1 MDTPDI
7 THSLRPATQGLDY
20 YWPGTSIREA
30 CERYG
35 LSPDQVVKMASNE
48 NPYGPSP
55 MAVAAA
61 GEALAAV
68 GDLPLFPLRLRGA
81 HGRAGG
87 LRRA

>member
-1 MDTPDI
+1 METPDI
-7 THSLRPATQGLDY
+7 THSFRAATQGLDY

-35 LSPDQVVKMASNE
+35 LTPEQVVKMASNE

-61 GEALAAV
+61 GRAL
-68 GDLPLFPLRLRGA
+68 
-81 HGRAGG
+81 
-87 LRRA
+87 